1 MYEKLDKLREE
12 VGRCE
17 RRFADAQ
24 NKLKAAQEKL
34 REAEASQILSDVGA
48 LKLTPEQLAQVL
60 SLVKSGQLGQG
71 PGTGAALTGEA
82 ASALDPN
89 TLSDSDNSE
98 EQGASAEQGNA
109 GGSSWR
115 DAADEE
121 ELALDE
127 EDAYG
132 SASDKTDF
140 D

>member
-34 REAEASQILSDVGA
+34 REAETSQILSDVGA

-60 SLVKSGQLGQG
+60 SLVKSGQFGQD
-71 PGTGAALTGEA
+71 PGAGAALTGEA
-82 ASALDPN
+82 Q
-89 TLSDSDNSE
+89 TLSDSATAEDS
-98 EQGASAEQGNA
+98 GISAEQGNA

-115 DAADEE
+115 DAADDEA
-121 ELALDE
+121 LALDE
-127 EDAYG
+127 DEAY
-132 SASDKTDF
+132 ART
-140 D
+140 